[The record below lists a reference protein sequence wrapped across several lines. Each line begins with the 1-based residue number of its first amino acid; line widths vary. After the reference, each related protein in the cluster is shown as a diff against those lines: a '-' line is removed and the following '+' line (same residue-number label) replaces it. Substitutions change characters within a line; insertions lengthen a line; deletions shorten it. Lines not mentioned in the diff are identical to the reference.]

1 MPCQNKLKC
10 THTVQADKNLQ
21 KYSKTLL
28 THLPEQTT
36 QLLIDLCTGA
46 LVSKSPAPE
55 QASSPTPSAKN
66 RTYALQSLSALPFA
80 STPGNSSPVSEIS
93 GRLQDTT
100 LSDRHAKT
108 TSSDGLPYTLP
119 SARTFMPSFVDRP
132 DCLVQL
138 LERVYEKRWASPSPS
153 EKAVSDAASV
163 RSYGTRDERNNH
175 QAASEG
181 PTLSPQEREERKAI
195 WNTLLELYLM
205 DEQSL
210 AAGSPASR
218 ADPMNDRERQKRR
231 KNFRVKA
238 LSLLKDDAIQ
248 YDSNQALMLCQLK
261 QFDEGIV
268 YLYEKKGMY
277 NDILRFWMDKEETDR
292 VIEAVRKYGPKDPSL
307 YPMVLTY
314 FSSSPDIL
322 SKSTPELLSVLN
334 HIDSEDLLPPIQVVQ
349 ALSRSNVATIGLIKR
364 YIGNKIEQENQEL
377 KQVSILYWQY
387 LE

>member
-1 MPCQNKLKC
+1 
-10 THTVQADKNLQ
+10 
-21 KYSKTLL
+21 
-28 THLPEQTT
+28 
-36 QLLIDLCTGA
+36 
-46 LVSKSPAPE
+46 
-55 QASSPTPSAKN
+55 
-66 RTYALQSLSALPFA
+66 
-80 STPGNSSPVSEIS
+80 
-93 GRLQDTT
+93 
-100 LSDRHAKT
+100 
-108 TSSDGLPYTLP
+108 
-119 SARTFMPSFVDRP
+119 MPSFVDRP

-238 LSLLKDDAIQ
+238 LSLLKDDAVQ